1 MSNISR
7 LTRPRLKR
15 SHRDDNHEVENE
27 AAGTI
32 HIPAASDCSP
42 KTCYSCSGV
51 ALGEALG
58 SVVVPS
64 SVAWRR
70 DFFVALDGLVVVSS
84 LDAPVR
90 SSVAPSVCR
99 RDDGVSVALL
109 LLLDGDSP
117 RVAFR
122 VGLALAVGEP
132 VADGL
137 ADTVAVGDA
146 GAPGEAVAFAIGDA
160 VAPGEA
166 VAVVEMPPE
175 AVVPVVVLA
184 PAVPVTPVEVLT
196 PTPPPPDTP

>member
-1 MSNISR
+1 
-7 LTRPRLKR
+7 
-15 SHRDDNHEVENE
+15 
-27 AAGTI
+27 
-32 HIPAASDCSP
+32 
-42 KTCYSCSGV
+42 
-51 ALGEALG
+51 
-58 SVVVPS
+58 VVVPS
-64 SVAWRR
+64 SVAWRC
-70 DFFVALDGLVVVSS
+70 DFFVALDGLAVVSS

-109 LLLDGDSP
+109 LLDGDSP
-117 RVAFR
+117 RVALR

-146 GAPGEAVAFAIGDA
+146 GAPGEAVAVAIGDA
-160 VAPGEA
+160 VAPGEP
-166 VAVVEMPPE
+166 VAVVEAAPA
-175 AVVPVVVLA
+175 AVVPVVVLV

>member
-1 MSNISR
+1 
-7 LTRPRLKR
+7 L
-15 SHRDDNHEVENE
+15 
-27 AAGTI
+27 
-32 HIPAASDCSP
+32 
-42 KTCYSCSGV
+42 
-51 ALGEALG
+51 
-58 SVVVPS
+58 PS

-84 LDAPVR
+84 LDSPVR

-117 RVAFR
+117 RVALR

-137 ADTVAVGDA
+137 AATVAVGDA
-146 GAPGEAVAFAIGDA
+146 GAPGEAVAVAIGDA

-175 AVVPVVVLA
+175 AVVPVVVLV

-196 PTPPPPDTP
+196 PTPAPPDTP